1 MSPPALQQDT
11 FSPMAQMTPSN
22 TTAPA
27 ATSVPSDHNP
37 PPTHSGSLKIS
48 EHVPPSTTTHIHPT
62 VTRLRDGIRKPKMLL
77 ATKHPISVDVTLV
90 DPLHDESTC
99 VTEAAKHSHWRA
111 AMNSEFNALIRNG
124 TWAQPYFKDL
134 KRFQGLYDPALQGN
148 FPAKGLNQAV
158 AVAAMCLQEEASV
171 RPLIT
176 DVVIALVFFPT
187 TDSVS
192 SSSLQLLKIKQ

>member
-48 EHVPPSTTTHIHPT
+48 EHVPPSTTTHIHPM

-77 ATKHPISVDVTLV
+77 ATKHLISVDVTLV
-90 DPLHDESTC
+90 DPLHDEPTC
-99 VTEAAKHSHWRA
+99 VTEATKHSHWRA
-111 AMNSEFNALIRNG
+111 AMNSEFNSLIRNG
-124 TWAQPYFKDL
+124 TWVLTTPPQNRNAQPYFKDL

-176 DVVIALVFFPT
+176 DVVIALSFL
-187 TDSVS
+187 SNN
-192 SSSLQLLKIKQ
+192 